1 MKFKVV
7 TFKGLPWYAKVKH
20 GKDKRS
26 LFMSVNNRTSKLTFK
41 NLVHILK
48 KNHKR

>member
-1 MKFKVV
+1 MKFKVL

-26 LFMSVNNRTSKLTFK
+26 LFMSVDNKTRKLTFK

-48 KNHKR
+48 KNRK

>member
-1 MKFKVV
+1 MKFKVL

-26 LFMSVNNRTSKLTFK
+26 LFMSVNNRTRKLTLK
-41 NLVHILK
+41 NLANILTK
-48 KNHKR
+48 IHK